1 MPLQA
6 VHSYWC
12 SVFYVQRCCFAGH
25 LPQEH
30 RRRFKQLEEHE
41 ELLAGEMK
49 RDVITQYLRHHDLLT
64 VHQYQRVTDFRVHY
78 DANKY
83 LLQLIRSEPP
93 EYLAGM
99 KEALVKAKQ
108 PELIDFLP

>member
-1 MPLQA
+1 
-6 VHSYWC
+6 
-12 SVFYVQRCCFAGH
+12 
-25 LPQEH
+25 
-30 RRRFKQLEEHE
+30 
-41 ELLAGEMK
+41 MK
-49 RDVITQYLRHHDLLT
+49 RDVITQYLRQHDLLT

-93 EYLAGM
+93 EYLKGL

-108 PELIDFLP
+108 GELIDYLP